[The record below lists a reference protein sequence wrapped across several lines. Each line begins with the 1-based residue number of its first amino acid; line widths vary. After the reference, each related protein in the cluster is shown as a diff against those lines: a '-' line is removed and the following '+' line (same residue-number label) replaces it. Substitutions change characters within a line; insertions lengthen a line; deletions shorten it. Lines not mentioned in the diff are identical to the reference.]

1 VRQLLTPPHPPP
13 PGCRP
18 HLCRDS
24 KLTRLLQ
31 DSLGGNSKTLM
42 IACIS
47 SADDCMDES
56 LTTLKYANRCAG
68 QYSQWY
74 DGPQSIV
81 QTVGRPSCSGEKRH
95 AAACIAAASPGK
107 VLMTSDCSVWAGSP
121 GRCRMV
127 CEGVWVHVTR
137 ARHCLQGAQHPQPPH
152 GQPGAR
158 GVYGST
164 GSRNSGGL
172 VRCGSVPMHFWLVTA
187 CTVRSWPSC
196 WTRQPMRQPQPSQG
210 ALPAQP
216 TPQPLQALQLNLLKR
231 YLGQAVP
238 SGVVLPEV
246 LLADLSASPPS
257 LDVLSQLKALAT
269 MAPPQQLA
277 ASHPDQG
284 CLPGGSTQQ
293 HLQLQLQQAHA
304 EVEALSQE
312 LLGSQQELQE
322 AQQACQ
328 ASSTAVE
335 QVVAEAA
342 QLEAEGQLTRGA
354 R

>member
-1 VRQLLTPPHPPP
+1 
-13 PGCRP
+13 
-18 HLCRDS
+18 
-24 KLTRLLQ
+24 
-31 DSLGGNSKTLM
+31 
-42 IACIS
+42 
-47 SADDCMDES
+47 
-56 LTTLKYANRCAG
+56 
-68 QYSQWY
+68 
-74 DGPQSIV
+74 
-81 QTVGRPSCSGEKRH
+81 
-95 AAACIAAASPGK
+95 
-107 VLMTSDCSVWAGSP
+107 
-121 GRCRMV
+121 
-127 CEGVWVHVTR
+127 
-137 ARHCLQGAQHPQPPH
+137 
-152 GQPGAR
+152 
-158 GVYGST
+158 
-164 GSRNSGGL
+164 
-172 VRCGSVPMHFWLVTA
+172 
-187 CTVRSWPSC
+187 
-196 WTRQPMRQPQPSQG
+196 MRQPQPSQG